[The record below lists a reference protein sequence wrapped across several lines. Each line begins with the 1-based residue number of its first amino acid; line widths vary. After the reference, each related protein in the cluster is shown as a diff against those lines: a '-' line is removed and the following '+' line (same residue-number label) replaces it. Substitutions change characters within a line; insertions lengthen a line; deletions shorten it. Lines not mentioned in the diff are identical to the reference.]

1 MANESEA
8 AGVDKVEQH
17 EISRGSGS
25 VIVEVTY
32 TPRGA
37 GAVRRRLPMHRLKL
51 QVVSATG
58 CSPSVFV
65 YQRAT
70 KGAPMEDG
78 SPRDEFVCVAD
89 ELDEDEIP
97 VGEPDME
104 RNVPYYR
111 TDSVEL
117 LFRSPDMMY
126 ETARALISSLR
137 L

>member
-1 MANESEA
+1 MADTEKPTERTETHEVVR
-8 AGVDKVEQH
+8 GKGKITVKVE
-17 EISRGSGS
+17 
-25 VIVEVTY
+25 Y

-37 GAVRRRLPMHRLKL
+37 GARQRATPMYRLAMS
-51 QVVSATG
+51 VVSADG
-58 CSPSVFV
+58 CSPNVFV

-78 SPRDEFVCVAD
+78 SPRDEFICVAD

-104 RNVPYYR
+104 RNILYYR

-117 LFRSPDMMY
+117 LFRNSDLMY
-126 ETARALISSLR
+126 ETARAIIGSLK

>member
-1 MANESEA
+1 M
-8 AGVDKVEQH
+8 VDTTAKGDRTETHEVTRGDGKIVVE
-17 EISRGSGS
+17 I
-25 VIVEVTY
+25 TY

-37 GAVRRRLPMHRLKL
+37 GCNNRPTPMHRLAMR
-51 QVVSATG
+51 VVSAEG
-58 CSPSVFV
+58 CSPNVFV

-97 VGEPDME
+97 VDEPDME

-111 TDSVEL
+111 VGSVEL
-117 LFRSPDMMY
+117 LFRNPDLMY
-126 ETARALISSLR
+126 ETARDLVTALQR
-137 L
+137 

>member
-1 MANESEA
+1 MSDITTKTET
-8 AGVDKVEQH
+8 H
-17 EISRGSGS
+17 EIERGEGT
-25 VIVEVTY
+25 ITLEVTY
-32 TPRGA
+32 VPRGGCRGRA
-37 GAVRRRLPMHRLKL
+37 LPMHRLAMKVL
-51 QVVSATG
+51 SAEG
-58 CSPSVFV
+58 CSPNVFV
-65 YQRAT
+65 YQRST

-111 TDSVEL
+111 VDSVEL
-117 LFRSPDMMY
+117 LFRNPDMMY
-126 ETARALISSLR
+126 ETARAVMASLR